1 MKVQR
6 KRKGQAALFC
16 FLAMAA
22 LFSLCSANCAA
33 AAKAALAS
41 CVGTLLPS
49 LFPMMAAAHFFVAS
63 GSAAWVGAHGGG
75 IAKLLGT
82 SRMGSALF
90 LCGIVS
96 GFPGGAAALARAYEA
111 KQIGKEEAQR
121 LCGLC
126 NLPSPGFYLG
136 FLGAVLCRSTALGA
150 LLFAAHLLSAILL
163 LPIFCGAAN
172 EGEPFLASPC
182 PPISRALCQSIVKA
196 GQGCL
201 CVCSFV
207 VFFSVLC
214 SAAAQLFPGTSK
226 LPYACFCAFLELG
239 SGAALLHACGA
250 ALPVLSAACAFS
262 GICVFMQVQNT
273 LPDGFSM
280 RPYFCQKLFQTV
292 LTPAFVLLFLPKTPF
307 SLRLPGGFL
316 LLFLLGLRIR
326 KKKKP
331 FPQKRKRLQSCKKS
345 G

>member
-1 MKVQR
+1 
-6 KRKGQAALFC
+6 
-16 FLAMAA
+16 
-22 LFSLCSANCAA
+22 
-33 AAKAALAS
+33 
-41 CVGTLLPS
+41 
-49 LFPMMAAAHFFVAS
+49 MAAAHFFVAS

-82 SRMGSALF
+82 SRMGGALF

-150 LLFAAHLLSAILL
+150 LLFAAHLLSAVLL

-250 ALPVLSAACAFS
+250 ALPVLSAA
-262 GICVFMQVQNT
+262 
-273 LPDGFSM
+273 
-280 RPYFCQKLFQTV
+280 
-292 LTPAFVLLFLPKTPF
+292 FVLLFLPKTPF

-316 LLFLLGLRIR
+316 LLFLLGLRMR

>member
-1 MKVQR
+1 MKAQR
-6 KRKGQAALFC
+6 KRKGQAALLC

-33 AAKAALAS
+33 AAKTALAS

-63 GSAAWVGAHGGG
+63 GSAEWVAAHGGG
-75 IAKLLGT
+75 IAKLLGI

-111 KQIGKEEAQR
+111 KQIDKEEAQR

-136 FLGAVLCRSTALGA
+136 FVGAALCRSTALGA
-150 LLFAAHLLSAILL
+150 LLFAAHLLCTVLL
-163 LPIFCGAAN
+163 LPIFCGTAN
-172 EGEPFLASPC
+172 ESERFSASPC
-182 PPISRALCQSIVKA
+182 PPIGQALCQSIVKA

-201 CVCSFV
+201 CICSFV
-207 VFFSVLC
+207 VYFSVLC
-214 SAAAQLFPGTSK
+214 SAAMQFFPGIPK
-226 LPYACFCAFLELG
+226 LLHACLCAFLELG
-239 SGAALLHACGA
+239 GGAALLHACGTA
-250 ALPVLSAACAFS
+250 PPILSAACAFS

-280 RPYFCQKLFQTV
+280 RPYFCQKLLQTI

-307 SLRLPGGFL
+307 FLRLPGGFL
-316 LLFLLGLRIR
+316 LLLLLGLRMR